1 MPDAPNPVDVKPA
14 GPDCCLDLPP
24 DTACDVLDFKYR
36 LTHDTLVRE
45 GDRQISVPVEVVITA
60 RLERCPGPMVL
71 GDLVYTTTL
80 LPGEK
85 VRLYTTDRKSQ
96 FLYDSESKV
105 SYRNQYA
112 SEERTFLASMSHDLS
127 NFHVKDSVS
136 TSSSGSSGGGSGG
149 VFGVIGAVLTGG
161 LSLIGGSH
169 NGGTTSDFVHE
180 LSEHAEASS
189 HRAESAT
196 RAVSSVSVGEVL
208 TRNHSQGESEDHFE
222 SSSREFS
229 NPNRCHA
236 VTYSF
241 YQVNKTQTVRFTLMS
256 VNRRVQDPIGRVSI
270 DKVGK
275 AFVGATSVVPHLVL
289 STAKDRLEQESVDRR
304 SDVQAAASQTMKEQ
318 VLAGKMSA
326 DQADKAHEEINRQ
339 SEVGRQKMGD
349 EILGDRPIIATD
361 VSDIAALAKLVGF
374 AGGTFG
380 KFGPQLPAPATDTG
394 PRPWPEDVRQQALDQ
409 VAEDLIKAG
418 LLDPNSLAV
427 APGMQKQ
434 VSFEKRSSLPTGG
447 VIVKGCLDE
456 CSTCEPELGK
466 LYELEVARAT
476 LENALLQKQIDLL
489 EKSHEYRCCPA
500 DEAVP
505 APA

>member
-1 MPDAPNPVDVKPA
+1 MQDGPDPIDVKPA
-14 GPDCCLDLPP
+14 GPDCCLELPA

-36 LTHDTLVRE
+36 LTHDAVVRE
-45 GDRQISVPVEVVITA
+45 ADRAITVPVEVVITA

-85 VRLYTTDRKSQ
+85 VRLFSTDRKSQ
-96 FLYDSESKV
+96 FVYDSSSKV

-127 NFHVKDSVS
+127 NFHMTDA
-136 TSSSGSSGGGSGG
+136 TSSSSSGGGGG
-149 VFGVIGAVLTGG
+149 GGGIFDAIGAVLTGG
-161 LSLIGGSH
+161 LSLIAGKH

-180 LSEHAEASS
+180 LTEHAEASS

-196 RAVSSVSVGEVL
+196 RAVSSVSIGEVQ

-236 VTYSF
+236 ITFSF
-241 YQVNKTQTVRFTLMS
+241 YQVNKTQTIKFTLLS
-256 VNRRVQDPIGRVSI
+256 VNRRVADPIGRVSI
-270 DKVGK
+270 DKVPRAIKGIST
-275 AFVGATSVVPHLVL
+275 VPGLVMATDP
-289 STAKDRLEQESVDRR
+289 DRLEKESNDRR
-304 SDVQAAASQTMKEQ
+304 SDTQAATSEKMKEQ
-318 VLAGKMSA
+318 VSSGKMSS
-326 DQADKAHEEINRQ
+326 DQAERLKDEI
-339 SEVGRQKMGD
+339 GRQKMGGP
-349 EILGDRPIIATD
+349 LGERPINADD
-361 VSDIAALAKLVGF
+361 VSDIAAFAKVVGF
-374 AGGTFG
+374 SGGSFG
-380 KFGPQLPAPATDTG
+380 SFGPKLPAATPDVPDT
-394 PRPWPEDVRQQALDQ
+394 PWPGPVRQQALDQ

-418 LLDPNSLAV
+418 ILDPNTLAV
-427 APGMQKQ
+427 APGMQKDL
-434 VSFEKRSSLPTGG
+434 SWEKRSSLPTGG

-456 CSTCEPELGK
+456 CSVCEPELGK
-466 LYELEVARAT
+466 LYELEVARRT

-489 EKSHEYRCCPA
+489 EKSHEYRCCPE
-500 DEAVP
+500 DEAEP